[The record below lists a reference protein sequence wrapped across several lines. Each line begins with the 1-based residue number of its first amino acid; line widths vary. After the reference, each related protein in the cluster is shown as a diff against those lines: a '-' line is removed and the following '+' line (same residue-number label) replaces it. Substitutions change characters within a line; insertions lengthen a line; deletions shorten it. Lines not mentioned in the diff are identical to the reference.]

1 MSKFKKEKA
10 TSPERLVLALIE
22 NGHFEESLL
31 LLDQWADKTD
41 IIYLY
46 ARALALFATG
56 SRTAEANE
64 TLHAAFSQNNY
75 VLPLMVEK
83 INKVSESSKDSKDS
97 KDTEAKSKKQKH
109 TARAMMPK
117 ESLSQSKARKY
128 IELWF
133 GSWLQTESAFDWL
146 GNQFVEYTRASK
158 LEKLKAKQE
167 EMLKN
172 MKILDADFFLN

>member
-1 MSKFKKEKA
+1 MSKFKKEKP

-22 NGHFEESLL
+22 NGHFEDSLL

-46 ARALALFATG
+46 ARALALFGAG
-56 SRTAEANE
+56 NRLAEANE
-64 TLHAAFSQNNY
+64 ALQAGFGQNNY

-83 INKVSESSKDSKDS
+83 INKVSESSKN
-97 KDTEAKSKKQKH
+97 TEAKSKKHKH
-109 TARAMMPK
+109 TARVMMPK
-117 ESLSQSKARKY
+117 ESASQSQARKY
-128 IELWF
+128 VQLWF

-146 GNQFVEYTRASK
+146 GNQFVEYTRASR